1 MDRGPWAIDFRDRNI
16 NNDYI
21 NYYNCTEND
30 LLIKY
35 YPMNIT
41 CVIVDDEKLAR
52 DLLVEYLQQMPNIQ
66 IVGEATKGKEAVE
79 VIDKLKPDL
88 VFLDVQMPG
97 MTGFDVLDEITH
109 DPFVIFCTAYDQYAI
124 KAFEKNAVDYLLK
137 PLDQE
142 RFKAAIERAINRMKL
157 EQNNVGELLRS
168 IKTENKTSYDN
179 HIFVQKSEKLLNLP
193 VEEIVYLEASGDY
206 TILTTK
212 NDQFVSSSGI
222 GKLEEILN
230 PELFIRVHR
239 STIIN
244 INCLKEIEKHF
255 NGGMVVKM
263 QNGKSFPVSRTYA
276 KLIRRKV
283 V

>member
-1 MDRGPWAIDFRDRNI
+1 MS
-16 NNDYI
+16 
-21 NYYNCTEND
+21 
-30 LLIKY
+30 
-35 YPMNIT
+35 IT

-52 DLLVEYLQQMPNIQ
+52 DLLKEYIQQIPDMQ
-66 IVGEATKGKEAVE
+66 ILGEASKGKEAVE
-79 VIDKLKPDL
+79 VIDKLTPDL
-88 VFLDVQMPG
+88 IFLDVQMPG
-97 MTGFDVLDEITH
+97 MTGFDVLDEIVH
-109 DPFVIFCTAYDQYAI
+109 DPYVIFCTAYDQYAL
-124 KAFEKNAVDYLLK
+124 KAFEKNAVDYILK

-142 RFKAAIERAINRMKL
+142 RFKLAVERAIGRMKV
-157 EQNNVGELLRS
+157 EQNNVGELLRNL
-168 IKTENKTSYDN
+168 KTENKTSYDS

-230 PELFIRVHR
+230 PEIFIRVHR

-244 INCLKEIEKHF
+244 INSLKEIEKHF

-263 QNGKSFPVSRTYA
+263 LNGKSFPVSRTYA
-276 KLIRRKV
+276 KLIRKKV

>member
-1 MDRGPWAIDFRDRNI
+1 
-16 NNDYI
+16 
-21 NYYNCTEND
+21 
-30 LLIKY
+30 
-35 YPMNIT
+35 MNIT

-52 DLLVEYLQQMPNIQ
+52 DLLQEYIQQIPNIQ
-66 IVGEATKGKEAVE
+66 IVGEASKGKDAVE
-79 VIDKLKPDL
+79 LIDRVKPDL

-97 MTGFDVLDEITH
+97 MTGFDVLEEINH
-109 DPFVIFCTAYDQYAI
+109 DPFVIFCTAYDQYAL
-124 KAFEKNAVDYLLK
+124 KAFEKNAVDYVLK

-142 RFKAAIERAINRMKL
+142 RFRLAVERAIGRMKVD
-157 EQNNVGELLRS
+157 ENSVGELLRNL
-168 IKTENKTSYDN
+168 KTENKTQYDS

-193 VEEIVYLEASGDY
+193 VEEIIYLEASGDY

-230 PELFIRVHR
+230 PETFIRVHR

-244 INCLKEIEKHF
+244 INNLKEIEKHF

-263 QNGKSFPVSRTYA
+263 LNGKSFPVSRTYA
-276 KLIRRKV
+276 KLIRKKV

>member
-1 MDRGPWAIDFRDRNI
+1 M
-16 NNDYI
+16 
-21 NYYNCTEND
+21 
-30 LLIKY
+30 
-35 YPMNIT
+35 
-41 CVIVDDEKLAR
+41 
-52 DLLVEYLQQMPNIQ
+52 
-66 IVGEATKGKEAVE
+66 
-79 VIDKLKPDL
+79 
-88 VFLDVQMPG
+88 
-97 MTGFDVLDEITH
+97 
-109 DPFVIFCTAYDQYAI
+109 
-124 KAFEKNAVDYLLK
+124 K

-142 RFKAAIERAINRMKL
+142 RFKTAVERAIGRMKL

-168 IKTENKTSYDN
+168 IKTENKSSYDS

-230 PELFIRVHR
+230 PEMFIRVHR

-244 INCLKEIEKHF
+244 INGLKEIEKHF